1 MGERAGN
8 DELTQL
14 TEDMLAQKA
23 FCQST
28 RIDHVVHDHCMLPK
42 IKSAH
47 CNIHTRKLKDCENC
61 ITLVAAVSKHIYTI
75 FWNQSVA
82 LKKKIF
88 FFLVLKK

>member
-28 RIDHVVHDHCMLPK
+28 RIDHVVHDQCMLPK
-42 IKSAH
+42 
-47 CNIHTRKLKDCENC
+47 N
-61 ITLVAAVSKHIYTI
+61 
-75 FWNQSVA
+75 
-82 LKKKIF
+82 
-88 FFLVLKK
+88 